1 MATRETLCT
10 RCKHRKVCKYVNA
23 LMDLEVEIDKMS
35 IEEPHSANIK
45 CDYHELDSGL
55 QSR

>member
-1 MATRETLCT
+1 MAARETLCT

-23 LMDLEVEIDKMS
+23 LMDLEVDISNMS

-45 CDYHELDSGL
+45 CHYYELNGGL
-55 QSR
+55 QTR